1 MTREN
6 LGKRCFTT
14 APWQIL
20 FQLILVLYYPYTLLN
35 HIKFLEQAM
44 LVTSTPSIEKK
55 QIDSY
60 LGIVMGSTVRAR
72 HLGTDILATLKNI
85 VGGELKSYSI
95 LLMQARKEAMER
107 MVSNA
112 EEMGADAVVNFRYET
127 STIAAA
133 ASEVI
138 AYGTAVN
145 LKINSIKVF
154 GERHSGTNAIGYFYK

>member
-1 MTREN
+1 
-6 LGKRCFTT
+6 
-14 APWQIL
+14 
-20 FQLILVLYYPYTLLN
+20 
-35 HIKFLEQAM
+35 M
-44 LVTSTPSIEKK
+44 LVTSTPSIEGK

-95 LLMQARKEAMER
+95 LLAQARKEAMER
-107 MVSNA
+107 MVKNA
-112 EEMGADAVVNFRYET
+112 DMGADGVVNFRYET

-138 AYGTAVN
+138 AYGTAV
-145 LKINSIKVF
+145 KF
-154 GERHSGTNAIGYFYK
+154 ED

>member
-1 MTREN
+1 
-6 LGKRCFTT
+6 
-14 APWQIL
+14 
-20 FQLILVLYYPYTLLN
+20 
-35 HIKFLEQAM
+35 M
-44 LVTSTPSIEKK
+44 LVTSTPSIEGK

-72 HLGTDILATLKNI
+72 HLGTDILATLKNL

-95 LLMQARKEAMER
+95 LLMQAR

-138 AYGTAVN
+138 AYGTA
-145 LKINSIKVF
+145 IK
-154 GERHSGTNAIGYFYK
+154 YKN